1 MPSKRRTA
9 HEQKLPATSLE
20 EQERQ
25 LEEQRRKIREEM
37 QQVEDFLKKAPAIK
51 KEQELRKREELV
63 QKRATRVPQVS
74 RNRSALPDNRHIHI
88 YNAEAPLQPQRSP
101 RLRRERS
108 QGRLTFFLLLFALL
122 VVLGWAYS
130 TFASR

>member
-1 MPSKRRTA
+1 MPSKRRPTSRQ
-9 HEQKLPATSLE
+9 QKLPATSLD

-25 LEEQRRKIREEM
+25 LEEQRRKIREELERC
-37 QQVEDFLKKAPAIK
+37 QEFLKEVPQIK
-51 KEQELRKREELV
+51 KQQEQRMRDELV
-63 QKRATRVPQVS
+63 RKRATRAPQIA
-74 RNRSALPDNRHIHI
+74 RRPSALPDNRHEYI
-88 YNAEAPLQPQRSP
+88 YNAVPTAAQHSP

-122 VVLGWAYS
+122 LVLGWAYS